1 MDRQSGCQA
10 DRQAGWRNDPHD
22 EAAKLHSFKYI
33 NCSKT
38 FVVIEVFDKNE
49 IVLSN
54 NLNSIGNLNLFV

>member
-1 MDRQSGCQA
+1 MDRQLGWRA
-10 DRQAGWRNDPHD
+10 DRQADWRNDPHD

-38 FVVIEVFDKNE
+38 LVVIEVFDKNE